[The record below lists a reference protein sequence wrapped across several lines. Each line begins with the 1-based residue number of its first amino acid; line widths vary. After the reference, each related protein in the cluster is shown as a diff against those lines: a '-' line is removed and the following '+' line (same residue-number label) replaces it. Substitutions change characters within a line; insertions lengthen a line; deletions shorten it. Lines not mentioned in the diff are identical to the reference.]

1 VTEAEN
7 SAASGEN
14 AAPAPGIR
22 QFTLRQ
28 RILLFLIT
36 TIGTFAI
43 RSIGRTLRYAVSFE
57 DGGPTSLDD
66 RPLVVSF
73 WHDCILPATYITRN
87 RRLRVLASDSFD
99 GEWIA
104 RIVRKFG
111 FTSVR
116 GSATRGGIK
125 GLLGTKREVEQG
137 WTVAF
142 TIDGPRGPRHVAKP
156 GPVLLASATGV
167 PMATFYVAVEK
178 AWVLK
183 SWDRCL
189 IPKPFSRALM
199 RMGRKISVPEDG
211 DREQYLAHL
220 QASLETVRVF
230 AEENVAK
237 VGSAEFPVVKG

>member
-1 VTEAEN
+1 MEAEN

-14 AAPAPGIR
+14 AASAPEIR
-22 QFTLRQ
+22 RFTLRQ
-28 RILLFLIT
+28 RMLLFVIATVGSL
-36 TIGTFAI
+36 AI
-43 RSIGRTLRYAVSFE
+43 RAIGSTMRYAVSFE
-57 DGGPTSLDD
+57 EGGPTSLDD
-66 RPLVVSF
+66 RPLVISF

-116 GSATRGGIK
+116 GSTTRGGIK
-125 GLLGTKREVEQG
+125 GLLGMKREVEQG

-156 GPVLLASATGV
+156 GPILLASATGV
-167 PMATFYVAVEK
+167 SMSTFYVAVEK
-178 AWVLK
+178 AWVLR

-189 IPKPFSRALM
+189 VPKPFSRVLM
-199 RMGRKISVPEDG
+199 RMGKKISVPPDG
-211 DREQYLAHL
+211 DREQYLDQL
-220 QASLETVRVF
+220 QASLEAARVF
-230 AEENVAK
+230 AEENVAR
-237 VGSAEFPVVKG
+237 VGSAEFPLVKD